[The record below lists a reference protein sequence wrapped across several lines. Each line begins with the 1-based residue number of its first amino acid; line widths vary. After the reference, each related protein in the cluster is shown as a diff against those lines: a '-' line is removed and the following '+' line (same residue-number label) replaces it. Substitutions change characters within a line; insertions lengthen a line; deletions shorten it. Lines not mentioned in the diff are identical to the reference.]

1 MPPKGIS
8 RQKIYNLTTFQGRLA
23 PKLKSLSSNVQLA
36 WPALIIIR
44 MKLQPDKS
52 NSLTINAYGPGWIE
66 VNAERF
72 TSSLIVSSL
81 AGASPQKWQ
90 ARRFEDLGPSDF
102 DVLASSGAEL
112 VLFGSG
118 QRLRFPRP
126 VWLSSLIYQGI
137 GMETMD
143 TAAACRTYNIL
154 ASEGRKVVVALL
166 MES

>member
-1 MPPKGIS
+1 MFS
-8 RQKIYNLTTFQGRLA
+8 WQAQ
-23 PKLKSLSSNVQLA
+23 
-36 WPALIIIR
+36 ALPHTR

-66 VNAERF
+66 VNAQRF
-72 TSSLIVSSL
+72 TSSLVVSSL
-81 AGASPQKWQ
+81 AGSSPQAWEVK
-90 ARRFEDLGPSDF
+90 RFEDLTPSDF
-102 DVLASSGAEL
+102 EILAHSGAEL

-118 QRLRFPRP
+118 QRLRFPQP
-126 VWLSSLIYQGI
+126 AWLSSLFSKGI

-166 MES
+166 LES

>member
-1 MPPKGIS
+1 
-8 RQKIYNLTTFQGRLA
+8 
-23 PKLKSLSSNVQLA
+23 
-36 WPALIIIR
+36 

-66 VNAERF
+66 VNGQRF

-81 AGASPQKWQ
+81 ASSSPLMWEV
-90 ARRFEDLGPSDF
+90 ARFENLKSQDF
-102 DVLASSGAEL
+102 EVLATSGAEL

-118 QRLRFPRP
+118 QRLRFPQP
-126 VWLSSLIYQGI
+126 AWFASLIQQGI

-143 TAAACRTYNIL
+143 TPAACRTYNIL

-166 MES
+166 LEASSLD

>member
-1 MPPKGIS
+1 MFSWHGHAFPF
-8 RQKIYNLTTFQGRLA
+8 NL
-23 PKLKSLSSNVQLA
+23 
-36 WPALIIIR
+36 

-66 VNAERF
+66 VNGQRF

-81 AGASPQKWQ
+81 AGSAPQVWDASRFEELSPQD
-90 ARRFEDLGPSDF
+90 FE
-102 DVLASSGAEL
+102 VLAQSGAEL

-118 QRLRFPRP
+118 QRLRFPQP
-126 VWLSSLIYQGI
+126 AWLASLIQRGI

-143 TAAACRTYNIL
+143 TPAACRTYNIL

-166 MES
+166 LEA